1 MLPPLT
7 TIQMSCT
14 HLAAAAV
21 DALRAGVEPDNPNAS
36 RKEWHIPTRLVV
48 RQSSA
53 YPRGSLPALSKSSAA
68 GRHNL
73 MKE

>member
-1 MLPPLT
+1 
-7 TIQMSCT
+7 
-14 HLAAAAV
+14 V